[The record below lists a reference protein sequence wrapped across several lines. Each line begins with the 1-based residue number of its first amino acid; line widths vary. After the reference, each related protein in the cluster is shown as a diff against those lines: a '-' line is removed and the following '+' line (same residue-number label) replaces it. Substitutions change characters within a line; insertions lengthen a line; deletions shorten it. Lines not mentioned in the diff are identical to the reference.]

1 MSSMNKVVPGICP
14 ACRKDQLQIVDRFR
28 FRDFDGSIFNM
39 EADFAACAHCG
50 FVRVLVPFS
59 DADISEHY
67 RNESLYSSLSG
78 VGVGGLTPQDMDR
91 YAQYARLL
99 DGILKKTSSVADIGC
114 ASGGWLKYLRHHA
127 GYPGKLT
134 GVDVDTR
141 SLSSLTD
148 SDVLAVE
155 GSALNLNL
163 PQDSVDL
170 VFYTHIYEHI
180 LDLDRIVEQMKRV
193 LSDGGY
199 AFIEVPD
206 ATNYSRARVHDFF
219 WLGMKEH
226 VNHFSADA
234 LCSLLQRHG
243 MEIRGVRRTQFP
255 MKGGAFYPSLIVVAQ
270 ARKNV
275 EVSRFNP
282 EQNESGWLQQ
292 HMAWERGFAAKT
304 KSNIDAFF
312 AGKSDIAIW
321 GIGLEYFNLLS
332 QDVVQLVAGTV
343 LLDSNA
349 AKQAHTV
356 SGCRILAPKDTP
368 SQGKWLLC
376 TSQMSWQPIVQNAHA
391 LGFDRNRI
399 FCI

>member
-1 MSSMNKVVPGICP
+1 MGTHDRQRAGICP
-14 ACRKDQLQIVDRFR
+14 ACRNEQLEISDNFR

-39 EADFAACAHCG
+39 ETNFAPCPHCG

-78 VGVGGLTPQDMDR
+78 VGVGGLTQQDMDR
-91 YAQYARLL
+91 YEQYVRIVG
-99 DGILKKTSSVADIGC
+99 GILEKSASVGDIGC
-114 ASGGWLKYLRHHA
+114 ASGGLLKYLRHHG
-127 GYPGKLT
+127 GYRGKLT

-141 SLSSLTD
+141 ALSALND
-148 SDVLAVE
+148 ADIHAVE

-163 PQDSVDL
+163 SSGALDL

-180 LDLDRIVEQMKRV
+180 LDIDRIADEMKRV

-206 ATNYSRARVHDFF
+206 APNYCTARVHDFF

-226 VNHFSADA
+226 VNHFSAAA
-234 LCSLLQRHG
+234 LCSLLHRHG
-243 MEIRGVRRTQFP
+243 MEIHGVHRMQFP

-270 ARKNV
+270 SRNGGGAGRFSPARR
-275 EVSRFNP
+275 EPDWFR
-282 EQNESGWLQQ
+282 Q

-304 KSNIDAFF
+304 QSNIDAFF
-312 AGKSDIAIW
+312 SEKSGAAIW
-321 GIGLEYFNLLS
+321 GIGLEFFNLLA
-332 QDVVQLVAGTV
+332 QGVLRLDPDTV

-349 AKQAHTV
+349 TKQAHTV
-356 SGCRILAPKDTP
+356 YGYRILDPRDAPRGRP
-368 SQGKWLLC
+368 LLC
-376 TSQMSWQPIVQNAHA
+376 TSQMSWQQIVQNACRI
-391 LGFDRNRI
+391 GFDRRRI

>member
-1 MSSMNKVVPGICP
+1 MASHGNQPAGVCP
-14 ACRKDQLQIVDRFR
+14 ACRKEQLQIVDSFR

-39 EADFAACAHCG
+39 EADFASCAHCG

-59 DADISEHY
+59 DADIAEHY

-91 YAQYARLL
+91 YEQYVGIL
-99 DGILKKTSSVADIGC
+99 DGILGKSASVGDIGC
-114 ASGGWLKYLRHHA
+114 ASGGLLKYLRHHV
-127 GYPGKLT
+127 GFRGKLT

-141 SLSSLTD
+141 ALSALND
-148 SDVLAVE
+148 ADIHAVE
-155 GSALNLNL
+155 GSALHLNL
-163 PQDSVDL
+163 APGALDL

-180 LDLDRIVEQMKRV
+180 LDLDRIADQMKRV

-206 ATNYSRARVHDFF
+206 APNYCKARVHDFF

-243 MEIRGVRRTQFP
+243 MEIHDVHRMQFP
-255 MKGGAFYPSLIVVAQ
+255 MKGGAFYPSLIVVAR
-270 ARKNV
+270 ARKGAAAGQFSLARS
-275 EVSRFNP
+275 EPDWFR
-282 EQNESGWLQQ
+282 Q

-304 KSNIDAFF
+304 RSNIDAFF
-312 AGKSDIAIW
+312 AEKSGAAIW
-321 GIGLEYFNLLS
+321 GIGLEFFNLLA
-332 QDVVQLVAGTV
+332 QGVLRLDPDTV

-356 SGCRILAPKDTP
+356 SGCRILDPRNAPRRE
-368 SQGKWLLC
+368 WLLC
-376 TSQMSWQPIVQNAHA
+376 TSQMSWQPIVQNACA
-391 LGFDRNRI
+391 IGYDRRRI